1 MAVDFIRKQ
10 NTNAVVEDSNSHS
23 LPERRKHVRYFPHQE
38 AFAALG
44 GSYSKVGR
52 ITAIS
57 MGGLS
62 FEYMVFH
69 DTQEENTSVEIFL
82 GTGAVYIH
90 HMPCQVVADK
100 EIDVHPTRSGQLK
113 FFSSR
118 LCKIRFTEMST
129 DQQRELE
136 DFIRT
141 HTSSSLKP

>member
-1 MAVDFIRKQ
+1 MAVDFISRQ

-23 LPERRKHVRYFPHQE
+23 LPERRKHVRYSPHQE

-62 FEYMVFH
+62 FEYTVFH
-69 DTQEENTSVEIFL
+69 ETQEENSSVEIFL
-82 GTGAVYIH
+82 ATGAAHIH
-90 HMPCQVVADK
+90 HVPCQVVADE
-100 EIDVHPTRSGQLK
+100 EIDAHSARGGQLK

-136 DFIRT
+136 AFIRT
-141 HTSSSLKP
+141 HTSFSLKP